1 MCPSARNLTPNKRTS
16 RANNNDLS
24 ENTGFELEELAEIY
38 MRRGVDR
45 ALARL
50 VAQYLMAKDASA
62 AHAHDELG
70 ISDVTTAGPVQAALT
85 FAVGAPYPCSWSSYR
100 ACPHR
105 FRRVIGLSRSSGRDR
120 SKGGWRERPQS
131 HGAGDILGCTGYGAH
146 CRHGARFWHSRL
158 RSMAQRGASLQLSP
172 CGCGLGRS

>member
-105 FRRVIGLSRSSGRDR
+105 FSPRHWAFSLFWPRSEQGRVAQTSSEPRR
-120 SKGGWRERPQS
+120 E
-131 HGAGDILGCTGYGAH
+131 
-146 CRHGARFWHSRL
+146 
-158 RSMAQRGASLQLSP
+158 
-172 CGCGLGRS
+172 

>member
-50 VAQYLMAKDASA
+50 VAQHLMAKDASA

-70 ISDVTTAGPVQAALT
+70 ISEVTTARLVQAALT
-85 FAVGAPYPCSWSSYR
+85 FAVGAPCPCSWSSYR

-131 HGAGDILGCTGYGAH
+131 PARVTFWGALA
-146 CRHGARFWHSRL
+146 
-158 RSMAQRGASLQLSP
+158 MALTAGM
-172 CGCGLGRS
+172 GHVFGTVV